1 VSQQLAADCN
11 ISSVSVET
19 VSKVSAMKLLDLRY
33 NKLGTV
39 DISILRELPKLSTLY
54 LYGNRL
60 QCDCQLQEVWRWC
73 EDRNILTVFW
83 GEVPVCDS
91 PSEVMGRWW
100 GLLEKGQCLEGN
112 ILYYGDYKSTR
123 YSYKSISLPITK
135 ACTDPKTDTKQHQ
148 LVSRFL
154 KQYQVPV
161 YAVPFIFGTTG
172 NVILLIIIICNK
184 DMRTL
189 PNMYIFNLAISDIIY
204 LTVLF
209 SEACANRIY
218 DAWLQGDFMCMFLP
232 FCRLLSVCLSAY
244 SIAVFSVK

>member
-1 VSQQLAADCN
+1 MFGGLVNLRRVILIGNKLQYLQPYTFIWLPKLQKSSLRSKRGLQILTNCTVINSHSVSQQLAADCN

-39 DISILRELPKLSTLY
+39 DISILRELPKLATLY

-83 GEVPVCDS
+83 EEVPVCDT

-135 ACTDPKTDTKQHQ
+135 ACTDHKTDTKQHQ

-161 YAVPFIFGTTG
+161 
-172 NVILLIIIICNK
+172 
-184 DMRTL
+184 
-189 PNMYIFNLAISDIIY
+189 
-204 LTVLF
+204 
-209 SEACANRIY
+209 
-218 DAWLQGDFMCMFLP
+218 
-232 FCRLLSVCLSAY
+232 
-244 SIAVFSVK
+244 